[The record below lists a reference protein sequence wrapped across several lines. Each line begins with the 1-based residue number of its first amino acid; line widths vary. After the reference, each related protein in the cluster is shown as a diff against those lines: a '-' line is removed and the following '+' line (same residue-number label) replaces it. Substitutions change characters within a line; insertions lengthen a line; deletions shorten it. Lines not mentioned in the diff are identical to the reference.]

1 MQEQQKSGPR
11 GGRNPHKAV
20 MARIQRAA
28 GDSLTRDQF
37 VRDPHATVKGFD
49 TLPQQVQDTLHELSS
64 EELAVLSRV
73 HESFAEAGLYD
84 DAEDEHGGGRVSF
97 F

>member
-1 MQEQQKSGPR
+1 MQEQQKSGS
-11 GGRNPHKAV
+11 GGRRNQHKAV

-28 GDSLTRDQF
+28 SDSLTRDQF
-37 VRDPHATVKGFD
+37 VRDPHTVKGFD
-49 TLPQQVQDTLHELSS
+49 TLPQQVQDTLHELGSD
-64 EELAVLSRV
+64 ELAALSKV
-73 HESFAEAGLYD
+73 HDSFAEAGLYD